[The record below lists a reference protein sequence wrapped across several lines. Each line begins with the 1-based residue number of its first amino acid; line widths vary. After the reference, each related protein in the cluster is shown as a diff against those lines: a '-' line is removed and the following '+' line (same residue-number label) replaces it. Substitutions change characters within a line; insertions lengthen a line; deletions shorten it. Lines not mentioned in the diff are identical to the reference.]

1 MPIRE
6 GRGAAAEGDGPDDGD
21 RGFPAAGPGGDELRA
36 ARGDAYCCTVTRSGV
51 RALGRAEYE
60 RLLRTGDDYDL
71 FIDGLTREARVRG
84 GPQGAW
90 TAKLTPREWG
100 LLCEYIESARP
111 LRPRRTRVGG
121 RCLSEVAAAKLFE
134 RARRKVDVRLGRY
147 EYRAFRLHKDPAGA
161 VGKSYEFAP
170 PDAFTYCLIRPL

>member
-6 GRGAAAEGDGPDDGD
+6 GRGAAAD
-21 RGFPAAGPGGDELRA
+21 GDELRA
-36 ARGDAYCCTVTRSGV
+36 AQDDTYCYTVTRSGV
-51 RALGRAEYE
+51 RALSRTEYE
-60 RLLRTGDDYDL
+60 RLLRTCDDYDL
-71 FIDGLTREARVRG
+71 FIDGLTRGARVRG
-84 GPQGAW
+84 GPRGAW